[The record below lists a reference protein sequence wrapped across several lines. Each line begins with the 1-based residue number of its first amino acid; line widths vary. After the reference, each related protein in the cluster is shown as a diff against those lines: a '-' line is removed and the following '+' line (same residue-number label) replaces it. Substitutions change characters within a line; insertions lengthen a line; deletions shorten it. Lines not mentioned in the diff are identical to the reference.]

1 MIIPVKTAL
10 GGYDVLIERGALKKA
25 KEYLDLD
32 RKVLVITDSGVP
44 KEYTHAVADNAKESL
59 ILVIPEGEASKSFE
73 NYARI
78 LDALLGADFTRSD
91 CVVAVGG
98 GVVGDLAGF
107 AAATYMRGIDFYNI
121 PTTVLSQ
128 VDSSVGG
135 KTAIDFGGYKNTVG
149 AFYPPKRVLI
159 DVDTLSTLDGRQIS
173 NGLAEALKMS
183 VTLDG
188 ELFTLFEEGKAKEK
202 IEKVVTRA
210 VNIKKSVVEKDE
222 YESGLRRVLNFGHT
236 VAHAIEIAGTDL
248 LHGECVGIGMLYMCS
263 DNVRSRV
270 RSALEKLDL
279 PTGVNVDFEKIE
291 QAVLHDKKAAGS
303 SITTVFADEI
313 GSYRFDVK
321 QTDEFLRE
329 IKRKWQK

>member
-1 MIIPVKTAL
+1 MIIPIKTAL
-10 GGYDVLIERGALKKA
+10 GGYDIVIERGALKKA
-25 KEYLDLD
+25 GEYLNLD
-32 RKVLVITDSGVP
+32 RKVLVVTDSGVP
-44 KEYTHAVADNAKESL
+44 KEYANTVADAALESL
-59 ILVIPEGEASKSFE
+59 ILVIPDGEASKSFE

-135 KTAIDFGGYKNTVG
+135 KTAIDFDGYKNTVG

-159 DVDTLSTLDGRQIS
+159 DVETLLTLDGRQIS

-183 VTLDG
+183 ATLDSD
-188 ELFTLFEEGKAKEK
+188 LFNVFEEGRAKEK
-202 IEKVVTRA
+202 IEEVVTRA
-210 VNIKKSVVEKDE
+210 VNIKKSVVEADE

-236 VAHAIEIAGTDL
+236 LGHAIEIADHDL

-263 DNVRSRV
+263 DEARKRIK
-270 RSALEKLDL
+270 SALEKLDL
-279 PTGVNVDFEKIE
+279 PTATQVDFEKIE
-291 QAVLHDKKAAGS
+291 QAVLHDKKADGS
-303 SITTVFADEI
+303 GITTVFVDEI
-313 GSYRFDVK
+313 GSYRFDVQK
-321 QTDEFLRE
+321 TDTFLRE
-329 IKRKWQK
+329 IKRKWEK